1 MSVDSSPYVE
11 LNGKRAFVTGGANGI
26 GRAIAHALA
35 RSGVKSAM
43 LGRLEE
49 LHC

>member
-1 MSVDSSPYVE
+1 MSADSSPYTE

-35 RSGVKSAM
+35 RSGVKLAM

-49 LHC
+49 RHC